1 MAGLF
6 TNLRGRVRVTRLY
19 SHDLALIPPVELEA
33 GDRIEPLDRSHS
45 EILLDVYAVD
55 PVDDHARLDRDEK
68 CFVGWSAG
76 RAAHFGWV
84 QDAGVHAIRGSWRRD
99 TIQPGDF
106 WIYSCRTA
114 DWARGRRLYP
124 AALVSILRTYKRLN
138 YRRALIYVAEENIA
152 SIKGIERAGFVL
164 AESIRSLAW
173 RTSLLW
179 LPGTSYQSH
188 GVSRRRVRR
197 IAAAMPGLTGTS
209 QR

>member
-1 MAGLF
+1 VAGLF
-6 TNLRGRVRVTRLY
+6 TKLRGRVRVMRLY
-19 SHDLALIPPVELEA
+19 SHDLEFIPAVELES
-33 GDRIEPLDRSHS
+33 GDRIERLGRNRS

-55 PVDDHARLDRDEK
+55 PVDDRARLDRDEK

-84 QDAGVHAIRGSWRRD
+84 QNAGVHEIRGTWRRE
-99 TIQPGDF
+99 TIQRGDF

-124 AALVSILRTYKRLN
+124 AALVSILRMYKRLH
-138 YRRALIYVAEENIA
+138 YQRALIYVAEENIA

-173 RTSLLW
+173 RSSLLW
-179 LPGTSYQSH
+179 LPGTSYQ
-188 GVSRRRVRR
+188 GQRRVRR
-197 IAAAMPGLTGTS
+197 ITAAT
-209 QR
+209 Q